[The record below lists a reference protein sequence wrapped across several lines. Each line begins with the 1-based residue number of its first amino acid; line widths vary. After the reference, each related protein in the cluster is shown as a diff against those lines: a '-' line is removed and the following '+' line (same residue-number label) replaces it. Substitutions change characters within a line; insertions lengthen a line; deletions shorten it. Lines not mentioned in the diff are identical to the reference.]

1 VETVGQGGAGA
12 PREPGELTPAA
23 PAREARTPGERP
35 PLGIILCAGK
45 KRETVEILDLDARGI
60 HVAEYLTELAPRK
73 LLEERL
79 HKAIESA
86 RSRIAP
92 DKLGGPS

>member
-1 VETVGQGGAGA
+1 M
-12 PREPGELTPAA
+12 
-23 PAREARTPGERP
+23 
-35 PLGIILCAGK
+35 
-45 KRETVEILDLDARGI
+45 EILDLDARGI